1 VRSNKS
7 YYGNN
12 TPLDAFAPRFG
23 FAWHPLGDKGL
34 LTIRGGYGWFYQAP
48 GSAGTS
54 TGTPFAEGFSN
65 SDSSNNLSSL
75 QKPFPTPTLGYIA
88 RTVDSQL
95 SDRVI
100 GPDYR
105 IPRLQQWNLSTQLR
119 LSHTLTLDTGYVGS
133 RGDRLV
139 LSRGLNQPLLSSVAS
154 PVNCGYDGIASDCIT
169 TNTSANASL
178 RVPILGET
186 PTALLNSAF
195 DGASTYNSL
204 QATLRQQ
211 ISRSLTFQAAYT
223 FSRAATDTAI
233 YNDLNNLALDWAR
246 ASFDRTHRVTTNFN
260 YQFPTLAH
268 ATGITGALM
277 KGWSLSGMIIL
288 QSGLPMTLADSNGG
302 GVYGHA
308 ATSTVTLCPG
318 ASYADL
324 TTPGSTTARLNNW
337 IDTSALCAPAA
348 AGSDGSTAYGT
359 AGQSIMNGPSQV
371 NTDFSLGKTTKVGGI
386 REDAVLAFR
395 MEFYNALNHPQFA
408 NPGTTVGTAT
418 LGVITQTS
426 VAPRLIQFAV
436 KYLF

>member
-1 VRSNKS
+1 MKS
-7 YYGNN
+7 YYDNN
-12 TPLDAFAPRFG
+12 TPLDAVAPRFG
-23 FAWHPLGDKGL
+23 LAWHPLGAKGL
-34 LTIRGGYGWFYQAP
+34 LTIRGGYGWFFQAP
-48 GSAGTS
+48 SSNGSS
-54 TGTPFAEGFSN
+54 TGTPFAQGFSN

-133 RGDRLV
+133 RGDRLM
-139 LSRGLNQPLLSSVAS
+139 LSHGLNQPLLASAAS

-169 TNTSANASL
+169 TNTAQNASL

-186 PTALLNSAF
+186 PTALANSAF
-195 DGASTYNSL
+195 IGGSTYHSL

-211 ISRSLTFQAAYT
+211 VSRSLTFQAAYT
-223 FSRAATDTAI
+223 YSRAATDTAI

-246 ASFDRTHRVTTNFN
+246 ASFDRTHRLTTNFN
-260 YQFPTLAH
+260 YQLPTPARV
-268 ATGITGALM
+268 TGVPGALL
-277 KGWSLSGMIIL
+277 KGWSLSGMVIV
-288 QSGLPMTLADSNGG
+288 QSGLPMTLTDSNGG
-302 GVYGHA
+302 GVYGNA

-318 ASYADL
+318 ATYASL
-324 TTPGSTTARLNNW
+324 ATPGSTSARINNW
-337 IDTSALCAPAA
+337 INTSALCSPTAV
-348 AGSDGSTAYGT
+348 GSDGSTAYGT

-386 REDAVLAFR
+386 REDGVLAFR

-408 NPGTTVGTAT
+408 NPGTNVGTAT
-418 LGVITQTS
+418 LGMITQTS
-426 VAPRLIQFAV
+426 VAPRLIQFAL